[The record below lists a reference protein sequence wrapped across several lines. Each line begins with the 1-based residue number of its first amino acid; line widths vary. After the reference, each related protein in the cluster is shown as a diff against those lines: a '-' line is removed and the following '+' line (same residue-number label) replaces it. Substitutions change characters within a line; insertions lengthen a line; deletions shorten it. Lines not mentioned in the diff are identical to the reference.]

1 MKTAPDQSTN
11 ELLASMPP
19 AVWTRIAPQLEA
31 VDLPLGRIGNSNA
44 LFCSQRPSGKALDH
58 PLNRPLGLFAAR

>member
-1 MKTAPDQSTN
+1 MKSLSRLALAAALSEDRKFKRTF
-11 ELLASMPP
+11 LLPEDKKFK
-19 AVWTRIAPQLEA
+19 R
-31 VDLPLGRIGNSNA
+31 RIGNSNA